1 MYKKGPPTKIHVPKA
16 IQTDLRFCAV
26 SGPQSFDPFARGD
39 STTGDYYSLTSGQM
53 TSDMEYCTA
62 TECTEYITGAS
73 SNPTSK
79 LLLLSFED
87 NASRPMASSTQ
98 RKPTSKRSINLDT
111 IKEVTKGDVPKT
123 IHGQALAEAI
133 TTAMSKVLE
142 PLLAAN
148 EKKNKLVEYRG
159 TRDGI
164 IDGWMM
170 LLKRYLEKAHA
181 KNTPLDIA

>member
-1 MYKKGPPTKIHVPKA
+1 
-16 IQTDLRFCAV
+16 
-26 SGPQSFDPFARGD
+26 
-39 STTGDYYSLTSGQM
+39 
-53 TSDMEYCTA
+53 
-62 TECTEYITGAS
+62 
-73 SNPTSK
+73 
-79 LLLLSFED
+79 
-87 NASRPMASSTQ
+87 MASSTQ

-148 EKKNKLVEYRG
+148 ENKNKLAEYRG